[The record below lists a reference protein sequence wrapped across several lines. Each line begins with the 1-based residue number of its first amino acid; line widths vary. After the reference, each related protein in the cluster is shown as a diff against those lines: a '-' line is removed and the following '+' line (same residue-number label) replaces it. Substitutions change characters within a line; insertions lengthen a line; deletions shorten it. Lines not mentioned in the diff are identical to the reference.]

1 MHGHV
6 HVNYGQNVPREID
19 YNGTKI
25 INAYE
30 RYVIEIPDRPVPG
43 KKVGQ
48 VIYKT
53 RFRQDYLDG
62 NS

>member
-1 MHGHV
+1 MSYNHKI
-6 HVNYGQNVPREID
+6 PRVIE

-30 RYVIEIPDRPVPG
+30 RYTLEIPDP
-43 KKVGQ
+43 KVKTRELGQ

-53 RFRQDYLDG
+53 RRRDLEEKG
-62 NS
+62 LSLLK